1 MKYFVSGCAFSS
13 LLTAAIAAVS
23 ICARAES
30 ATVTT
35 TATVIEPVKVNESIK
50 IITTGSFVSGMTGDL
65 VIRIATAIA
74 AALENEGLDVRKEP
88 EAGLLDGNPVNSID
102 IVTITTVPNVN
113 AINASP
119 ASPASVNIVIAY
131 N

>member
-1 MKYFVSGCAFSS
+1 MKYFVSNCTFSS

-23 ICARAES
+23 ICVLAEN

-35 TATVIEPVKVNESIK
+35 SATVIEPIKVNESIK

-65 VIRIATAIA
+65 VIRIAAAITAS
-74 AALENEGLDVRKEP
+74 LENEGLDVHKEP
-88 EAGLLDGNPVNSID
+88 ETGLLDGNPVNSID
-102 IVTITTVPNVN
+102 IVTIAAVPDVS
-113 AINASP
+113 AINASQV
-119 ASPASVNIVIAY
+119 SPASVNIVIAY